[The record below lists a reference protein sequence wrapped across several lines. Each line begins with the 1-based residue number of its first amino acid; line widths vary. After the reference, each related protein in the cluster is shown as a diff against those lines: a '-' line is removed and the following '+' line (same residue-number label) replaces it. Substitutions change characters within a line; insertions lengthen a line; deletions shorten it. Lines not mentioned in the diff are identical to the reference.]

1 MKRFDP
7 DRYYKTD
14 DPELCVLG
22 TRGTLSQWRHR
33 GEGPAYI
40 KFGNRVLY
48 EGRAINEWLD
58 ARVIE
63 PTVGE
68 EKPSEK
74 SLTRPPQAGY

>member
-22 TRGTLSQWRHR
+22 SRGTLSQWRHR

-48 EGRAINEWLD
+48 EGRALNEWLD
-58 ARVIE
+58 ERVIE
-63 PTVGE
+63 PTVA
-68 EKPSEK
+68 KKTKKMRQLDSHVI
-74 SLTRPPQAGY
+74 SMI